1 MGNISFVEWVRGDIE
16 KQGYI
21 GADIIGRQNEVLANI
36 PQSLQQLAEDALY
49 SNAAKRPLLLY
60 IESLRDKDEEVQRK
74 KDLLVR
80 FLVEAK
86 K

>member
-1 MGNISFVEWVRGDIE
+1 MGNISFVEWVRRDIE
-16 KQGYI
+16 KQGFI
-21 GADIIGRQNEVLANI
+21 GADIIGRQYEVLANI
-36 PQSLQQLAEDALY
+36 PSSLQQLVEDALY

-60 IESLRDKDEEVQRK
+60 IESLRDMDEEVQRK

-86 K
+86 Q